1 MWKVRLPWQVYFLS
15 YECDNSFSNK
25 LGFSLKQLLHACK
38 WRGFTTIIIIP
49 LQGQCYVMTANLDGE
64 TSLKTRHSASLT
76 KVQHKNLGIWKTSKS
91 NFKGAMV
98 ARQVHKLVGCPLH
111 RSVPPFHPLK
121 LACPDLESMLT
132 KLVCVACAIAC

>member
-1 MWKVRLPWQVYFLS
+1 MRLPRKVYFLS
-15 YECDNSFSNK
+15 CKCVNSFSNK
-25 LGFSLKQLLHACK
+25 LGLSLMQLLHACK

-98 ARQVHKLVGCPLH
+98 ARQVHKLVGCLECENPN
-111 RSVPPFHPLK
+111 PK
-121 LACPDLESMLT
+121 LDSFLGRLT
-132 KLVCVACAIAC
+132 LWSGRCALFNQVAVVFPS